1 MQELRFLLFLG
12 GVGRNDRRKHLRL
25 QRWRSWVLPIAFYAG
40 IARNLV
46 NPGPERRP
54 GAITLSVFKDA
65 EKDLLNEVFA
75 ERAVARQLGI
85 KVEERRLVAV
95 KQHA

>member
-1 MQELRFLLFLG
+1 MLELRFLLFLG

-25 QRWRSWVLPIAFYAG
+25 KGSLSGELPKVVDAG